1 MVARSTEPPDDTG
14 EPPLLTSLED
24 GVLLVRLNRP
34 EAMNALNAHI
44 ITLLLD
50 AVDEANESDEVRALL
65 VTGEGRGFCAGAD
78 VGDISSRDRG
88 AGSRRQRMDR
98 RGLSGDAVE
107 AFARCEVPII
117 AAVNGPAVG
126 AGFGLALCCDVRFL
140 AASARMGTIFIKR
153 GLAADYGASYWLPRI
168 VGYARAVELFYSG
181 DLLDAERCLELGL
194 ASEVVPDD
202 QLLDRALEYARG
214 IAAGPP
220 LGYTGVRRML
230 MRGTELP
237 LSHYIEYEWTTQL
250 GLLGSEDAR
259 EGFRAFLERR
269 DPHFE
274 GR

>member
-1 MVARSTEPPDDTG
+1 MVARSTEPPDDTA
-14 EPPLLTSLED
+14 EPPLLTSVED
-24 GVLLVRLNRP
+24 GVLLARLNRP
-34 EAMNALNAHI
+34 QAMNALNAHI
-44 ITLLLD
+44 ISLLLD

-181 DLLDAERCLELGL
+181 DLLNAEECVEWGVANR
-194 ASEVVPDD
+194 VVPAD
-202 QLLDRALEYARG
+202 QLVDEALAYGRM
-214 IAAGPP
+214 IANGPP

-230 MRGTELP
+230 QRSTDMSMTHFL
-237 LSHYIEYEWTTQL
+237 EYEWATQL
-250 GLLGSEDAR
+250 TLLASEDGK
-259 EGFRAFLERR
+259 EGFMAFAERR
-269 DPHFE
+269 DPQFQ